1 MPTYSGSCFCRAIRY
16 ELTLAS
22 PDNARS
28 SLCHCHNCKKA
39 YGTNYGLAAK
49 VPKDALRIT
58 AGTLRE
64 HVADNGSGVLVH
76 REFCGTC
83 GSFILEYADPVKER
97 CRYVSVGSLD
107 DPEAFPPRG
116 EFFCRDRASWMPE
129 IPDVFH
135 KWEK

>member
-28 SLCHCHNCKKA
+28 SLCHCHNCKVTPQHKRNPIYKYLPIVLRSDRIRTQKA

-83 GSFILEYADPVKER
+83 GSFILEYAVR
-97 CRYVSVGSLD
+97 LSFFSFCSL
-107 DPEAFPPRG
+107 
-116 EFFCRDRASWMPE
+116 
-129 IPDVFH
+129 
-135 KWEK
+135 